1 MSPNIDAVNNWFTTY
16 IQPYLNDIVFHY
28 IVVGNEVVP
37 GNLANYVLPVML
49 NLQTILDAS
58 SLSGISV
65 TTSVPI
71 SVLGTS
77 YPPSLYV
84 FSNESKEAM
93 SGILGFLA
101 AQVNSLL
108 VNLYPYFAYA
118 SDPQNIRLNYAQF
131 SSTNIVVQDG
141 SLGYSN
147 MLDAM
152 IDSFFRAMEKVVIA
166 DVDVVVS
173 ESGWPSDGNGDLITI
188 SMAASYL

>member
-1 MSPNIDAVNNWFTTY
+1 MSANIDAVNNWFTTY

-131 SSTNIVVQDG
+131 SSFLPCSMKIL
-141 SLGYSN
+141 SL
-147 MLDAM
+147 L
-152 IDSFFRAMEKVVIA
+152 V
-166 DVDVVVS
+166 
-173 ESGWPSDGNGDLITI
+173 
-188 SMAASYL
+188 

>member
-1 MSPNIDAVNNWFTTY
+1 
-16 IQPYLNDIVFHY
+16 
-28 IVVGNEVVP
+28 
-37 GNLANYVLPVML
+37 ML

-65 TTSVPI
+65 TTSVRI

-77 YPPSLYV
+77 YPPSLSV
-84 FSNESKEAM
+84 FSDESKEAM

-101 AQVNSLL
+101 RQVNSLL

-118 SDPQNIRLNYAQF
+118 SDPQNIRLNYARF

-152 IDSFFRAMEKVVIA
+152 IDSFFGQWRRWLLLMWTLLCLRVVGLLMEHQRGSMLFAMFNENLKPTGVEQHFGLFYPNMRPVYP
-166 DVDVVVS
+166 VFPV
-173 ESGWPSDGNGDLITI
+173 PH
-188 SMAASYL
+188 